1 MCYSPYYASILRRW
15 IRYCLLADWYYEYW
29 YGG

>member
-1 MCYSPYYASILRRW
+1 MCYPQIRVEILQRW